1 MSLNNPL
8 IQSLLLGFCLLP
20 QLVLALP
27 SDREKPIEI
36 ESDSAEID
44 NSKGVSVYRGDVIM
58 TQGTTRITGDEV
70 TIYSTKDKVQRVIA
84 SGDNTRAY
92 YEEVQDKE
100 QGLLQAWGYTIDYQ
114 LEKDQ
119 IELIR
124 DGELKNQGDA
134 FKGEKISY
142 NITLQTVNAT
152 SEKNEGGSRRV
163 QMVIH
168 PKSKSESESN
178 AKPAGRQ

>member
-8 IQSLLLGFCLLP
+8 IRSLLLGFILLP

-36 ESDSAEID
+36 EADSADLD
-44 NSKGVSVYRGDVIM
+44 NGKGVSVYRGDVVM
-58 TQGTTRITGDEV
+58 TQGTTRITGDKI
-70 TIYSTKDKVQRVIA
+70 TIYSTEKEVRRVVA
-84 SGDNTRAY
+84 TGNNTRAY
-92 YEEVQDKE
+92 YEELQDKE

-124 DGELKNQGDA
+124 DGELKNQGDI
-134 FKGEKISY
+134 FKGEKINY
-142 NITLQTVNAT
+142 NISLQTVNAT
-152 SEKNEGGSRRV
+152 SEKKEGGSRRV

-168 PKSKSESESN
+168 PKPKSESG
-178 AKPAGRQ
+178 AKPASK